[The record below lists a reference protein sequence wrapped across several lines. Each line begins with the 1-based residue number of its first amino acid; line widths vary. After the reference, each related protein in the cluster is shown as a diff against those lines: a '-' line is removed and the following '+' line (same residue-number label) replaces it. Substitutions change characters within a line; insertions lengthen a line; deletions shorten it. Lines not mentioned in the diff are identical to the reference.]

1 MYASVLNPVT
11 MILID
16 AFMRREIYCKEK
28 VESPVNDSLM
38 CRRLRARLL
47 MAKGS

>member
-1 MYASVLNPVT
+1 LNPVT

-16 AFMRREIYCKEK
+16 VLMRREIYCKEK
-28 VESPVNDSLM
+28 AESPVNDSLM

-47 MAKGS
+47 LARGS